1 MGPASELPA
10 SALNVS
16 LISMVI
22 IELWHLG
29 GVEEYLIFQ
38 LEDPS

>member
-1 MGPASELPA
+1 MGPASALPA

-16 LISMVI
+16 FISTVI
-22 IELWHLG
+22 IVFWHLG